1 MPIYEYQCQE
11 CGEEFEKLLRSISS
25 PPKVEC
31 PHCAGKKIEKKISL
45 FGTRTSGSGGLS
57 ASTCAPTG

>member
-11 CGEEFEKLLRSISS
+11 CGAEFEKLLRSISS

-31 PHCAGKKIEKKISL
+31 PKCGSEQAKKLLSQ
-45 FGTRTSGSGGLS
+45 FGFSMRAEDKGEWRGG
-57 ASTCAPTG
+57 PRM